1 MHRCYIEKNRKQ
13 NVLKL
18 VEVERIGREGRPV
31 MRRVVRG
38 YMDIT
43 PTAEKDL
50 RSQFQHQYSIAR
62 KVEEVSY

>member
-18 VEVERIGREGRPV
+18 VEHNPHSKVKGGFRTV
-31 MRRVVRG
+31 LG

-43 PTAEKDL
+43 PTAEADL
-50 RSQFQHQYSIAR
+50 RNQFNHRYSIAR
-62 KVEEVSY
+62 KVEEVR